1 MQNEWIRHQGDTF
14 AAKAP
19 FDININYNTKE
30 MTENVMS
37 YNDIQTKVEEDIM
50 SFFNGQKE
58 LTKENWDKFVQEMY
72 GIGMQEYCEELT
84 RQYKHAK
91 GLD

>member
-1 MQNEWIRHQGDTF
+1 MCIRD
-14 AAKAP
+14 
-19 FDININYNTKE
+19 
-30 MTENVMS
+30 S
-37 YNDIQTKVEEDIM
+37 
-50 SFFNGQKE
+50 FNGQKE